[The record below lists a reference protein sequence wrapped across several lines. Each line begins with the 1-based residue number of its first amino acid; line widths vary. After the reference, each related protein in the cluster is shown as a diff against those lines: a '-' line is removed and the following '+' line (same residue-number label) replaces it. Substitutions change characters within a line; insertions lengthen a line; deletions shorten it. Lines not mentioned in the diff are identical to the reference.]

1 MDTLILLLI
10 IFLPLIANLTVN
22 ATYAKYSNIKSD
34 TNKSGK
40 EIARKILDANG
51 LDNVRIVS
59 TRGTLT
65 DNYNPK
71 NKTVSL
77 SSSIFESNSIAA
89 VSVAA
94 HEVGHA
100 IQDKEDYSFMRIR
113 SSLVPVVNFT
123 SRFATIFII
132 IGLISEVLNIYYIGI
147 ALLGVGLLFQL
158 VTLPVEF
165 DASSRA
171 KKELERLNLVSPDTL
186 TGTNKMLKAAAFT
199 YVASFIAMAAQI
211 LRLIVLTDRN

>member
-1 MDTLILLLI
+1 
-10 IFLPLIANLTVN
+10 
-22 ATYAKYSNIKSD
+22 
-34 TNKSGK
+34 
-40 EIARKILDANG
+40 
-51 LDNVRIVS
+51 
-59 TRGTLT
+59 
-65 DNYNPK
+65 
-71 NKTVSL
+71 
-77 SSSIFESNSIAA
+77 
-89 VSVAA
+89 
-94 HEVGHA
+94 
-100 IQDKEDYSFMRIR
+100 MRIR